1 MEDNKDNKDKP
12 VDTKTLTKNSA
23 KTDSRLGTLLP
34 PLDKRYNKSDIIDC
48 IYMCCGVLTQIC
60 ITLDCTQKQFKY
72 WLRKYPEA
80 YDDLAAAKEFIVAK
94 AEQVIIGAMGSDD
107 PDRAL
112 DAAKHVM
119 KVYGR
124 QQPS

>member
-1 MEDNKDNKDKP
+1 M
-12 VDTKTLTKNSA
+12 
-23 KTDSRLGTLLP
+23 
-34 PLDKRYNKSDIIDC
+34 
-48 IYMCCGVLTQIC
+48 
-60 ITLDCTQKQFKY
+60 LDCTQKQFKY

-80 YDDLAAAKEFIVAK
+80 YEDLAAAKEFIVAK

-119 KVYGR
+119 KVYCK